1 MPVVIN
7 EFEAVAESASAQAP
21 GGAAPGPAAT
31 RVDASTL
38 RPPLRRLARRLERVR
53 AH

>member
-7 EFEAVAESASAQAP
+7 EFEAVAESQHPQSG
-21 GGAAPGPAAT
+21 GGAASPPPA
-31 RVDASTL
+31 RLDPQTL
-38 RPPLRRLARRLERVR
+38 RLPLRRLAQRHQRLK

>member
-7 EFEAVAESASAQAP
+7 EFEAVAESQHPQS
-21 GGAAPGPAAT
+21 GGAASPPPA
-31 RVDASTL
+31 RLDPQTL
-38 RPPLRRLARRLERVR
+38 RLPLRRLAQRHQRLK